1 MIMNV
6 PLAQSIVSFHKLAGI
21 PCKYK
26 ISPND
31 QQCHICDFSL
41 SLHIH
46 VVKNDPYTTKLA
58 SKLDCHFIVMVTK
71 IIDAQL
77 KVHKLENVSVKIWS
91 DVQPSKAAKINIS
104 AYKTNIASF
113 INIKKF

>member
-1 MIMNV
+1 MNV

-41 SLHIH
+41 SLHI
-46 VVKNDPYTTKLA
+46 VKNDPYTTKLA

-91 DVQPSKAAKINIS
+91 DGQTRLYGPLKPPKLIYLHTVPTLRRSL
-104 AYKTNIASF
+104 T
-113 INIKKF
+113 